1 LMIPDNWIGNISS
14 SADVTV
20 KVLRCAPKNGKGGQ
34 SLVRIEAAGDVSEE
48 SITGHIKSVDPRNEV
63 SFSRNG
69 SGRFLA
75 TVDMHSCHICR
86 VLGDSDCLLDSAVSR
101 PDGSIQW
108 NIIAPNGAALT
119 SLVDDLRT
127 MGTSV
132 VVEKV
137 TVLRTAR
144 ELTAEQ
150 EKVLQTAF
158 DLGYY
163 DIPKKIKLDELA
175 RRLDISKATLDVVLR
190 RAQRKIVASH
200 IGGA

>member
-1 LMIPDNWIGNISS
+1 MIPDNWIGKMS
-14 SADVTV
+14 SASDVTV

-34 SLVRIEAAGDVSEE
+34 SLVRIEGAEDVSEE
-48 SITGHIKSVDPRNEV
+48 SIAGHIKALDSRNEV

-69 SGRFLA
+69 AGRFLA
-75 TVDMHSCHICR
+75 TVDMHSCLTCR

-101 PDGSIQW
+101 PDGGIQW

-119 SLVDDLRT
+119 TLVENLRS
-127 MGTSV
+127 MGTTV
-132 VVEKV
+132 MVEKV

-150 EKVLQTAF
+150 ERVLQTAF

-163 DIPKKIKLDELA
+163 DIPKRIKLDELA
-175 RRLDISKATLDVVLR
+175 KRLNVSKATLDVMLR

-200 IGGA
+200 IGDA